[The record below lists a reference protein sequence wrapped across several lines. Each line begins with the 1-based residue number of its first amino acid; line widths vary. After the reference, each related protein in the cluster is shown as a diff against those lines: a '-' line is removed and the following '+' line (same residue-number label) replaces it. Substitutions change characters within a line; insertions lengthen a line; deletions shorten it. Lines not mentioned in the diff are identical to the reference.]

1 MNSRKFDN
9 SFFVLL
15 ALRQM
20 QRHSNSRHLILRSLL
35 LPPLRG
41 GLGRG
46 LELGVRSMKRLF
58 CIAVMLCSVAAA
70 MAQNAKYLAY
80 ISKFRS
86 IAIEQMRLHGVPASI
101 TMAQGLLESGA
112 GTSTLAVKGHNHFGI
127 KAHNDW
133 SGPVMLRDDDA
144 PNEKF
149 RVYAHDEQSYEDHS
163 LFLKKGRRYAS
174 LFTLPVTD
182 YKGWATGLKA
192 AGYATSPTYAAKL
205 IQIIED
211 YNLAALD
218 QEALG
223 KWAPVAKPSTTTHR
237 PVVNNAAQS
246 SHSIGIN
253 NRNYYIV
260 ARAGDTF
267 ESLAK
272 EYGLSARKLRR
283 NNEVD
288 RHHQLKVGDIVY
300 FEKKQKRADKIY
312 KRKYHMLQA
321 GESLY
326 LVSQKYGMRLKTLYS
341 VNKYTS
347 DHTPKVGDRI
357 RLR

>member
-1 MNSRKFDN
+1 MRKPIIII
-9 SFFVLL
+9 
-15 ALRQM
+15 M
-20 QRHSNSRHLILRSLL
+20 
-35 LPPLRG
+35 
-41 GLGRG
+41 
-46 LELGVRSMKRLF
+46 
-58 CIAVMLCSVAAA
+58 VMLCAIVSA
-70 MAQNAKYLAY
+70 MAQSAKYQAY
-80 ISKFRS
+80 ISKYRD
-86 IAIEQMRLHGVPASI
+86 IAISQMREHNIPASI

-112 GTSTLAVKGHNHFGI
+112 GTSLLAVKGHNHFGI
-127 KAHNDW
+127 KAHHDW
-133 SGPVMLRDDDA
+133 TGPVMLRDDDA

-163 LFLKKGRRYAS
+163 LFLRRGRRYAS

-182 YKGWATGLKA
+182 YKGWAYGLKA

-211 YNLAALD
+211 YNLTELD
-218 QEALG
+218 QAALG
-223 KWAPVAKPSTTTHR
+223 KKHHAR
-237 PVVNNAAQS
+237 PVQTVTTPAVPQAL
-246 SHSIGIN
+246 SHGQHNISYN

-260 ARAGDTF
+260 ARVGDTF

-272 EYGLSARKLRR
+272 EYGVSARKLRR

-288 RHHQLKVGDIVY
+288 KHHQLKAGDIVY

-312 KRKYHMLQA
+312 KKKYHVLQA

-326 LVSQKYGMRLKTLYS
+326 GISQKYGMRLKTLYS
-341 VNKYTS
+341 INKLEPGYA
-347 DHTPKVGDRI
+347 PKVGDRI